1 MKKTI
6 ISIVAATT
14 AFTFSNCTTGTL
26 SNPYAPGASNIQ
38 KDTTTGAILGT
49 VAGGIIGHQSGRGI
63 EGALLGGGV
72 GAIAGSAVGQS
83 KDASGN

>member
-1 MKKTI
+1 MKKII

-14 AFTFSNCTTGTL
+14 AFTFSNCTTGNL